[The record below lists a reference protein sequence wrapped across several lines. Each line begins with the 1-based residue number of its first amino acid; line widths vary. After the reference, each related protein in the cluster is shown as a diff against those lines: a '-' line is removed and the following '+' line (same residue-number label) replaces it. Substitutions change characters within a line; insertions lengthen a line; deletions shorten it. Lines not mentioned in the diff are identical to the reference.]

1 MSRISLVHWSLAEG
15 KERASQLRRAGH
27 RVKLV
32 SPRGGDSL
40 QELLTRPPASFVI
53 DLGRSPSQGRDLA
66 IWLRGR
72 KATRFV
78 PIVFVGGDPER
89 VAGVRK
95 VLPDAVYSEWRRI
108 RGAVRQAIENPPAA
122 PVQPGAM
129 AGYSGT
135 PLPKKLGIKE
145 GSVVAL
151 LGAPGDFEETLGT
164 LPPAV
169 RLRRRARGEAELVLL
184 FCRRLAELERRFSAA
199 VRTMAAGGSLW
210 IAWPKKASGVASDL
224 TEIIVRAYGLDRG
237 LVDFKICAID
247 DTWSGLRFA
256 RRKSWI
262 RPKSVEE

>member
-1 MSRISLVHWSLAEG
+1 MSRISLVHWSLEEG

-27 RVKLV
+27 RVKMV
-32 SPRGGDSL
+32 SPQGGDSL
-40 QELLTRPPASFVI
+40 QDLLTKPPDSFVI

-72 KATRFV
+72 KATRSV
-78 PIVFVGGDPER
+78 PIVFVSGDPQK

-95 VLPDAVYSEWRRI
+95 VLPDAVFSEWRRI
-108 RGAVRQAIENPPAA
+108 RSAVRQAIESPPTA

-129 AGYSGT
+129 AGYAGT

-145 GSVVAL
+145 GSVVVL

-164 LPPAV
+164 LPPEV
-169 RLRRRARGEAELVLL
+169 RPRRRARGEADLVLL
-184 FCRRLAELERRFSAA
+184 FCKRLAELERRFPVA
-199 VRTMAAGGSLW
+199 VRTMAEGGSLW
-210 IAWPKKASGVASDL
+210 IAWPKQASGVATDL
-224 TEIIVRAYGLDRG
+224 TQNKVRAYGLDNG

-256 RRKSWI
+256 RRKS
-262 RPKSVEE
+262 